1 MVRIMISFTDPLV
14 KRKFDKAYDYILEN
28 HEKKSKEALN
38 QRNPSDTEFI
48 SLMYVSAW
56 KELKGFYST
65 PVQFD
70 GKTDF
75 SREFAGDFL
84 IDEEIYKTDYKY
96 HLHVSLRFIWEYY
109 LSIYST
115 NTPIGRICFDSQK
128 IRYLDD
134 INDTT
139 WSVANGAYTPAF
151 SWIVDIMPYDIYRRF
166 ISSSDFQDAKK
177 LTSNINVEREK
188 LKTEVE
194 NIISLA
200 GGSIEYLDA
209 VRQEA
214 KDLEERL
221 TNVKREGNFKL
232 LAKAFS
238 ALRKNKNSEVKYAQ
252 FRMWV
257 FVGLLISLPI
267 LSFWYFQSKLNNADL
282 LTLVKCIPLIS
293 LEILFFYFMRLFYIE
308 VKSLKSQL
316 VQIDLR
322 LNLCEFIYD
331 YIETRDKTHSDKVND
346 SWKAFESLIFSPIQP
361 NEDKIPSV
369 MDGTDALADL
379 AGKILKARQ

>member
-1 MVRIMISFTDPLV
+1 MVRIMISFTDSSV
-14 KRKFDKAYDYILEN
+14 TRKFNKAYDYILEN
-28 HEKKSKEALN
+28 HEKKSKEALS

-56 KELKGFYST
+56 RELKQFYNN

-70 GKTDF
+70 GRTDF

-84 IDEEIYKTDYKY
+84 IDEEIYTTDYKY

-109 LSIYST
+109 LSIHST
-115 NTPIGRICFDSQK
+115 TIPLGKICFDSEK
-128 IRYLDD
+128 IRYLDK
-134 INDTT
+134 INDNT
-139 WSVANGAYTPAF
+139 WNVTNGAYTPAF
-151 SWIVDIMPYDIYRRF
+151 SWIVDIMPYDIYRTF
-166 ISSSDFQDAKK
+166 ISSSDLQDAKE
-177 LTSNINVEREK
+177 LISNINTEREK
-188 LKTEVE
+188 LKSEVE

-200 GGSIEYLDA
+200 GDSIEYLDA

-252 FRMWV
+252 LRMWA

-267 LSFWYFQSKLNNADL
+267 ASFWYSQHKLNNADL
-282 LTLVKCIPLIS
+282 LTLVKCIPIIS

-331 YIETRDKTHSDKVND
+331 YIETRGKTHSDKVND

-361 NEDKIPSV
+361 NEDKIPSM

-379 AGKILKARQ
+379 AGKILKAKQ

>member
-1 MVRIMISFTDPLV
+1 MVRIMISFTDSLV
-14 KRKFDKAYDYILEN
+14 KRKFNKAYDYILEN
-28 HEKKSKEALN
+28 HEKKFKEALS

-56 KELKGFYST
+56 KELKEFYSN

-70 GKTDF
+70 GRTDF
-75 SREFAGDFL
+75 SREFVGDFL
-84 IDEEIYKTDYKY
+84 IDEEIYKTDCKY
-96 HLHVSLRFIWEYY
+96 HLYVSLRFIWEYY
-109 LSIYST
+109 LSIHTT
-115 NTPIGRICFDSQK
+115 NTPIGKICFDSQK
-128 IRYLDD
+128 IRYLDN
-134 INDTT
+134 INDTS
-139 WSVANGAYTPAF
+139 WNVENGAYTPAF

-177 LTSNINVEREK
+177 LTGNINIEREK
-188 LKTEVE
+188 LKTDVE

-200 GGSIEYLDA
+200 GDSIEYLDA

-252 FRMWV
+252 LRMWV
-257 FVGLLISLPI
+257 FVGLLILLPI
-267 LSFWYFQSKLNNADL
+267 VSFWYFQRKLNNADL